1 MAVELMDV
9 GSRVYV
15 TMLPERPIELTI
27 ERLGQ
32 LGEGVSSWEGR
43 TVFVPGAFPGDRVR
57 VHLEQQGR
65 VVRGQLREVVA
76 PSPDRRPSP
85 CALRAECG
93 GCDWL
98 ELNEPAQRAA
108 KRELVLSTLEHL
120 GHLERDA
127 FTVRPLLVAP
137 RDFGYRRRA
146 VLHFTKGS
154 LGYFGRRSHERVPV
168 SECGALAPALAT
180 LPGRLAP
187 LLKPLAK
194 DADEV
199 HLLAEGSKAA
209 FAVFLTGPVAARHT
223 EAVEAAVRALRLEGA
238 VVVPREGSPRVIG
251 KPALRTLSPLRPEVP
266 IFIRPDAFA
275 QAHAEANV
283 GLVTAALYELAPR
296 ETDSV
301 LELYSG
307 NGNFTFPLAAT
318 AASVLG
324 VESSPVG
331 VELAQRGAREG
342 SVGNVRFIQG
352 DARKVCD
359 SLVKEGRKFDLCLAD
374 PPRTGA
380 PGLAKWMTALGVRRV
395 VYVACDPAS
404 LARDAAGL
412 VEEGYRPQA
421 LQVVD
426 MFPQTHHVEA
436 VMSFER

>member
-1 MAVELMDV
+1 
-9 GSRVYV
+9 
-15 TMLPERPIELTI
+15 MLPLPETPVELTI

-32 LGEGVSSWEGR
+32 LGEGVASWQGR
-43 TVFVPGAFPGDRVR
+43 TVFIPGAFPGDTVR
-57 VHLEQQGR
+57 VHLETQGR
-65 VVRGQLREVVA
+65 VLRGLLRQVV
-76 PSPDRRPSP
+76 SPGPERLPARCPV
-85 CALRAECG
+85 AGECG

-98 ELNEPAQRAA
+98 ELAEPAQRKA
-108 KRELVLSTLEHL
+108 KQEIVLSTLEHL
-120 GHLERDA
+120 GHLSRES
-127 FTVRPLLVAP
+127 FTARPLLVAP
-137 RDFGYRRRA
+137 RDWGYRRRS
-146 VLHFTKGS
+146 VLHFAGKGA
-154 LGYFGRRSHERVPV
+154 LGYFGRRTHERVPV
-168 SECGALAPALAT
+168 SECGALTPVLAP
-180 LPGRLAP
+180 LPGKLAP

-194 DADEV
+194 DAEEV
-199 HLLAEGSKAA
+199 LLLAEGDKAA
-209 FAVFLTGPVAARHT
+209 FAVNLTGPVTARHL
-223 EAVEAAVRALRLEGA
+223 EAAEGAVRALRLEGA
-238 VVVPREGSPRVIG
+238 VLVPKEGSARLIG
-251 KPALRTLSPLRPEVP
+251 KPALRSLSPLRPEVP
-266 IFIRPDAFA
+266 LYLRPDAFA

-283 GLVTAALYELAPR
+283 GLVTSAVYELAAR

-307 NGNFTFPLAAT
+307 NGNFTFPLAVT

-331 VELAQRGAREG
+331 VELAQRSAREG
-342 SVGNVRFIQG
+342 GVGNVRFVQG

-359 SLVKEGRKFDLCLAD
+359 GLVAEGRSFDLCLVD

-380 PGLAKWMTALGVRRV
+380 PGLAKWMRALNVRRV

-412 VEEGYRPQA
+412 VEAGYKPVA

>member
-1 MAVELMDV
+1 
-9 GSRVYV
+9 
-15 TMLPERPIELTI
+15 MLPELPVELTI

-32 LGEGVSSWEGR
+32 LGEGVASWEGR

-65 VVRGQLREVVA
+65 VVRGHLRQVVA
-76 PSPDRRPSP
+76 PGPDRRPSHCP
-85 CALRAECG
+85 RSNDCG

-98 ELNEPAQRAA
+98 ELSESAQRSA
-108 KRELVLSTLEHL
+108 KQEIVLSTLEHL
-120 GHLERDA
+120 GHLKRDSY
-127 FTVRPLLVAP
+127 TVRPLLVAP

-146 VLHFTKGS
+146 VLHVSKGQ
-154 LGYFGRRSHERVPV
+154 LAYFGRRSHERIPV
-168 SECGALAPALAT
+168 SECGALTPVLAS
-180 LPGRLAP
+180 LPGKLAP

-199 HLLAEGSKAA
+199 HLLAEGPKAA
-209 FAVFLTGPVAARHT
+209 FAVFLTGPVTARHQ
-223 EAVEAAVRALRLEGA
+223 EAAEAAVRALRLEGA
-238 VVVPREGSPRVIG
+238 VLVPKEGSPRLIG
-251 KPALRTLSPLRPEVP
+251 KPALRSLSPLRPEVP
-266 IFIRPDAFA
+266 LFVRPDAFA

-307 NGNFTFPLAAT
+307 NGNFTFPLSAT
-318 AASVLG
+318 ATSVLG

-331 VELAQRGAREG
+331 VELAQRSAREG
-342 SVGNVRFIQG
+342 GVDNVRFVQG

-359 SLVKEGRKFDLCLAD
+359 GLVKEGRTFDLCLAD

-380 PGLAKWMTALGVRRV
+380 PGLAKWMRALNVKRV
-395 VYVACDPAS
+395 VYVACDPAA

-412 VEEGYRPQA
+412 VEAGYRPRA

>member
-1 MAVELMDV
+1 MA
-9 GSRVYV
+9 S
-15 TMLPERPIELTI
+15 LPETPIELKI

-32 LGEGVSSWEGR
+32 LGEGVAAWQGR
-43 TVFVPGAFPGDRVR
+43 TVFVPGAFPGDVVR

-65 VVRGQLREVVA
+65 VVRGHLRQVVT
-76 PSPDRRPSP
+76 PGPDRRSSP
-85 CALRAECG
+85 CPLSAECG

-98 ELNEPAQRAA
+98 ELSEPAQRAA
-108 KRELVLSTLEHL
+108 KQEIVLSTLEHL
-120 GHLERDA
+120 GHLRREA

-146 VLHFTKGS
+146 VLHFAKGA
-154 LGYFGRRSHERVPV
+154 LGYFGRRSHERVAV
-168 SECGALAPALAT
+168 SECGALSPALAT
-180 LPGRLAP
+180 LPGRLSP

-194 DADEV
+194 DAEEV

-209 FAVFLTGPVAARHT
+209 FAVMLRGPVTTRH
-223 EAVEAAVRALRLEGA
+223 VEASEAAMRALRLEGA
-238 VVVPREGSPRVIG
+238 VLVPKEGSPRLLG
-251 KPALRTLSPLRPEVP
+251 KPALRSLSPLRPEVP
-266 IFIRPDAFA
+266 LYLRPDAFA

-283 GLVTAALYELAPR
+283 GLVTAAVYELAPR
-296 ETDSV
+296 DADSV

-318 AASVLG
+318 AGSVLG
-324 VESSPVG
+324 VESSAVS
-331 VELAQRGAREG
+331 VELAQRSAREG
-342 SVGNVRFIQG
+342 GVANVRFIQG
-352 DARKVCD
+352 DARKV
-359 SLVKEGRKFDLCLAD
+359 VEGLIGEGQRFDLCLAD

-380 PGLAKWMTALGVRRV
+380 PGLARQVSALGVKRV

-412 VEEGYRPQA
+412 VEAGYQPQA

>member
-1 MAVELMDV
+1 MQP
-9 GSRVYV
+9 
-15 TMLPERPIELTI
+15 LPDTPIELTI

-32 LGEGVSSWEGR
+32 LGEGVASWQGR
-43 TVFVPGAFPGDRVR
+43 TVFIPGAFPGDVVR

-65 VVRGQLREVVA
+65 VLRGHLRQVLTDGA
-76 PSPDRRPSP
+76 DRRPSP
-85 CALRAECG
+85 CPVSSDCG

-98 ELNEPAQRAA
+98 ELAEPAQRAA
-108 KRELVLSTLEHL
+108 KQEIVLSTLEHL
-120 GHLERDA
+120 GRLSRDT

-137 RDFGYRRRA
+137 RDFGYRRRS
-146 VLHFTKGS
+146 VLHFAKS
-154 LGYFGRRSHERVPV
+154 ALGFFGRRSHERVPISV
-168 SECGALAPALAT
+168 CGALTPVLTA
-180 LPGRLAP
+180 LPGKLAP

-194 DADEV
+194 DAEEV
-199 HLLAEGSKAA
+199 HLLAEGEKAS
-209 FAVFLTGPVAARHT
+209 FAVMMTGPVSARH
-223 EAVEAAVRALRLEGA
+223 VEAAEAALRALRLEGA
-238 VVVPREGSPRVIG
+238 VLVPKEGSPRLLG
-251 KPALRTLSPLRPEVP
+251 KPALRSLSPLRPEVP
-266 IFIRPDAFA
+266 LYLRPDAFA

-283 GLVTAALYELAPR
+283 GLVTSAIYELGAR
-296 ETDSV
+296 ETDRV

-331 VELAQRGAREG
+331 VELAQRSAREG
-342 SVGNVRFIQG
+342 GVANVRFIQG
-352 DARKVCD
+352 DARKVVQG
-359 SLVKEGRKFDLCLAD
+359 LIGERRTFELCLAD

-380 PGLAKWMTALGVRRV
+380 PGLALQVSSLAVKRV

-404 LARDAAGL
+404 LARDAADL
-412 VEEGYRPQA
+412 VKAGYQPRA

>member
-1 MAVELMDV
+1 
-9 GSRVYV
+9 
-15 TMLPERPIELTI
+15 MLPELPVELTI

-32 LGEGVSSWEGR
+32 LGEGVASWEGR

-65 VVRGQLREVVA
+65 VVRGHLRQVVA
-76 PSPDRRPSP
+76 PSPDRRPSHCP
-85 CALRAECG
+85 RSNDCG

-98 ELNEPAQRAA
+98 ELSESAQRAA
-108 KRELVLSTLEHL
+108 KQEIVLSTLEHL
-120 GHLERDA
+120 GRLKRDTY
-127 FTVRPLLVAP
+127 TVRPLLVAP

-146 VLHFTKGS
+146 VLHVSKGQ
-154 LGYFGRRSHERVPV
+154 LAYFGRRSHERVPV
-168 SECGALAPALAT
+168 SECGALTPVLAS
-180 LPGRLAP
+180 LPGKLAP

-199 HLLAEGSKAA
+199 HLLSEGPKAA
-209 FAVFLTGPVAARHT
+209 FAVFLTGQVTARHQ
-223 EAVEAAVRALRLEGA
+223 EAAEAAVRALRLEGA
-238 VVVPREGSPRVIG
+238 VLVPKEGSPRLIG
-251 KPALRTLSPLRPEVP
+251 RPALRSLSPLRPEVP
-266 IFIRPDAFA
+266 LFVRPDAFA

-307 NGNFTFPLAAT
+307 NGNFTFPLAAS

-331 VELAQRGAREG
+331 VELAQRSAREG
-342 SVGNVRFIQG
+342 GVGNVRFVQG

-359 SLVKEGRKFDLCLAD
+359 GLVREGRTFDLCLAD

-380 PGLAKWMTALGVRRV
+380 PGLAKWMRALDVKRV

-412 VEEGYRPQA
+412 VEVGYRPRA

>member
-1 MAVELMDV
+1 MQP
-9 GSRVYV
+9 
-15 TMLPERPIELTI
+15 LPETPIDLTI

-32 LGEGVSSWEGR
+32 LGEGVASWQGR
-43 TVFVPGAFPGDRVR
+43 TVFIPGAFPGDVVR
-57 VHLEQQGR
+57 VHLEQQGK
-65 VVRGQLREVVA
+65 VLRGHLRQLVT
-76 PSPDRRPSP
+76 PGKDRRPSQ
-85 CALRAECG
+85 CARSTECG

-98 ELNEPAQRAA
+98 ELAEPAQRAA
-108 KRELVLSTLEHL
+108 KQEIVLSTLEHL
-120 GHLERDA
+120 GHLPRDR

-137 RDFGYRRRA
+137 KDYGYRRRA
-146 VLHFTKGS
+146 VLHFSKGA
-154 LGYFGRRSHERVPV
+154 LAYFGRRSHERVAV
-168 SECGALAPALAT
+168 SECGALTPVLAT
-180 LPGRLAP
+180 LPGKLAP
-187 LLKPLAK
+187 LLKPLSK
-194 DADEV
+194 DAEEV
-199 HLLAEGSKAA
+199 HLLAEGGKAA
-209 FAVFLTGPVAARHT
+209 FAAMLTGPVTARHI
-223 EAVEAAVRALRLEGA
+223 EATEAAVRALRLEGA
-238 VVVPREGSPRVIG
+238 VLVPREGSPRLIG
-251 KPALRTLSPLRPEVP
+251 KPALRSLSPLRPEVP
-266 IFIRPDAFA
+266 MFLRPDAFA

-307 NGNFTFPLAAT
+307 NGNFTFPVAAT
-318 AASVLG
+318 ARSVLG

-331 VELAQRGAREG
+331 VELAQRSAREG
-342 SVGNVRFIQG
+342 GVANVRFIQG

-359 SLVKEGRKFDLCLAD
+359 GLVNEGQRFELCLAD

-380 PGLAKWMTALGVRRV
+380 QGLARQVAALGVKRV

-412 VEEGYRPQA
+412 VEAGYKPLA

>member
-1 MAVELMDV
+1 
-9 GSRVYV
+9 
-15 TMLPERPIELTI
+15 MLPLPETPIDVTI

-32 LGEGVSSWEGR
+32 LGEGVASWQGR
-43 TVFVPGAFPGDRVR
+43 TVFVPGAFPGDVVR
-57 VHLEQQGR
+57 VQLEQQGKVLR
-65 VVRGQLREVVA
+65 GLLEQVVT
-76 PSPDRRPSP
+76 PSKDRRASP
-85 CALRAECG
+85 CPLNTECG

-98 ELNEPAQRAA
+98 ELAEPAQRAA
-108 KRELVLSTLEHL
+108 KQEIVLSTLEHL
-120 GHLERDA
+120 GRLQRDR

-146 VLHFTKGS
+146 VLHFAKGA
-154 LGYFGRRSHERVPV
+154 LAYFGRRSHERVPV
-168 SECGALAPALAT
+168 SECGALTPVLAP

-187 LLKPLAK
+187 LLKPLSK
-194 DADEV
+194 DAEEV
-199 HLLAEGSKAA
+199 HLLAEGAKAS
-209 FAVFLTGPVAARHT
+209 FAVMMTGLVTARHV
-223 EAVEAAVRALRLEGA
+223 EAAEAAVRALRLEGA
-238 VVVPREGSPRVIG
+238 VLVPKEGSPRLIG
-251 KPALRTLSPLRPEVP
+251 KPALRSLSPLRPEVP
-266 IFIRPDAFA
+266 MYLRPDSFS

-283 GLVTAALYELAPR
+283 GLVTSALYELAPR

-307 NGNFTFPLAAT
+307 NGNFTFPVAAT

-331 VELAQRGAREG
+331 VELAQRSAREG
-342 SVGNVRFIQG
+342 GVANVRFIQG
-352 DARKVCD
+352 DARKAC
-359 SLVKEGRKFDLCLAD
+359 EGLRVEGQRFDLCLAD

-380 PGLAKWMTALGVRRV
+380 PGLALQVSALGVKRV

-412 VEEGYRPQA
+412 VEAGYKPLA

>member
-1 MAVELMDV
+1 M
-9 GSRVYV
+9 YP
-15 TMLPERPIELTI
+15 LPETPIDLTI

-32 LGEGVSSWEGR
+32 LGEGVASWQGR
-43 TVFVPGAFPGDRVR
+43 TVFIPGAFPGDTVR
-57 VHLEQQGR
+57 VLLEQQGK
-65 VVRGQLREVVA
+65 VLRGHLRQLVT
-76 PSPDRRPSP
+76 PGKDRRPSP
-85 CALRAECG
+85 CTRSTECG

-98 ELNEPAQRAA
+98 ELAEPAQRAA
-108 KRELVLSTLEHL
+108 KQEIVLSTLEHL
-120 GHLERDA
+120 GHLSRDR

-137 RDFGYRRRA
+137 KDFGYRRRA
-146 VLHFTKGS
+146 VMHFSKGQ
-154 LGYFGRRSHERVPV
+154 LAYFGRRSHERVAV
-168 SECGALAPALAT
+168 SECGALTPVLAT
-180 LPGRLAP
+180 LPGKLGP
-187 LLKPLAK
+187 LLKPLSK
-194 DADEV
+194 DAEEV
-199 HLLAEGSKAA
+199 HLLAEGGKAA
-209 FAVFLTGPVAARHT
+209 FAAMLTGPVTARHV
-223 EAVEAAVRALRLEGA
+223 EAAEAAVRTLRLEGA
-238 VVVPREGSPRVIG
+238 VLVPKEGSPRLVG
-251 KPALRTLSPLRPEVP
+251 KPALRSLSPLRPEVP
-266 IFIRPDAFA
+266 MYLRPDAFA

-307 NGNFTFPLAAT
+307 NGNFTFPVAAT
-318 AASVLG
+318 ARSVLG

-331 VELAQRGAREG
+331 VELAQRSAREG
-342 SVGNVRFIQG
+342 GVANVRFIQG

-359 SLVKEGRKFDLCLAD
+359 GLHNEGQRFDLCLAD

-380 PGLAKWMTALGVRRV
+380 QGLARQVSALGVKRV

-412 VEEGYRPQA
+412 VEAGYKPLA

>member
-1 MAVELMDV
+1 
-9 GSRVYV
+9 
-15 TMLPERPIELTI
+15 MLPEQPIELTI

-32 LGEGVSSWEGR
+32 LGEGVASWEGR

-65 VVRGQLREVVA
+65 VVRGLLRQVVA
-76 PSPDRRPSP
+76 PGADRRPSP
-85 CALRAECG
+85 CGLSAECG

-108 KRELVLSTLEHL
+108 KQEIVLSTLEHL
-120 GHLERDA
+120 GRVKRDA

-137 RDFGYRRRA
+137 RDFGYRRRS
-146 VLHFTKGS
+146 VLHFSKNS
-154 LGYFGRRSHERVPV
+154 LAYFGRRSHEKVPV
-168 SECGALAPALAT
+168 SECGALTPVLAQ
-180 LPGRLAP
+180 LPGKLAP

-194 DADEV
+194 DAEEV

-209 FAVFLTGPVAARHT
+209 FAVFLTGSVTARHA
-223 EAVEAAVRALRLEGA
+223 EAAEAAVRTLRLEGA
-238 VVVPREGSPRVIG
+238 VLVPKEGSPRIIG
-251 KPALRTLSPLRPEVP
+251 KPALRSLSPLRPEVP
-266 IFIRPDAFA
+266 LFVRPDSFA

-307 NGNFTFPLAAT
+307 NGNFTFPIAAT

-331 VELAQRGAREG
+331 VELAQRSAREG
-342 SVGNVRFIQG
+342 AVGNVRFIQG
-352 DARKVCD
+352 DARKACD
-359 SLVKEGRKFDLCLAD
+359 GLVNEKRQFDLCLAD

-380 PGLAKWMTALGVRRV
+380 PGLAKWMRALGVKRV

-412 VEEGYRPQA
+412 VEEGYRPLA

>member
-1 MAVELMDV
+1 
-9 GSRVYV
+9 
-15 TMLPERPIELTI
+15 MLPLPELPVELTI

-32 LGEGVSSWEGR
+32 LGEGVASWQGR
-43 TVFVPGAFPGDRVR
+43 TVFIPGTFPGDTVR
-57 VHLEQQGR
+57 VHLEIQGR
-65 VVRGQLREVVA
+65 VLRGILRQVVSHGPERRDA
-76 PSPDRRPSP
+76 P
-85 CALRAECG
+85 CVYAANCG

-98 ELNEPAQRAA
+98 ALAEPAQRTA
-108 KRELVLSTLEHL
+108 KQEIVLSTLEHL
-120 GHLERDA
+120 GHLARDS

-137 RDFGYRRRA
+137 RDWGYRRRA
-146 VLHFTKGS
+146 VLHPAGKGA

-168 SECGALAPALAT
+168 EVCGALTPVLTA
-180 LPGRLAP
+180 LPGKLAP

-194 DADEV
+194 DTEEV
-199 HLLAEGSKAA
+199 LLLAEGDKAA
-209 FAVFLTGPVAARHT
+209 FAVNLSGPVTARHL
-223 EAVEAAVRALRLEGA
+223 EAAEAAVRALRLEGA
-238 VVVPREGSPRVIG
+238 VLTPKEGSARLLG
-251 KPALRTLSPLRPEVP
+251 KPALRSYSPLRPEVP
-266 IFIRPDAFA
+266 LYLRPDAFA

-283 GLVTAALYELAPR
+283 GLVTSAVYELGAR
-296 ETDSV
+296 ESDTV

-307 NGNFTFPLAAT
+307 NGNFTFPLAGT

-331 VELAQRGAREG
+331 VELAQRSAREG
-342 SVGNVRFIQG
+342 GVTNVRFIQG

-359 SLVKEGRKFDLCLAD
+359 GLVAEQRRFEVCLAD
-374 PPRTGA
+374 PPRAGA

-412 VEEGYRPQA
+412 VAAGYKPLA

-436 VMSFER
+436 VMSFERSA

>member
-1 MAVELMDV
+1 MQP
-9 GSRVYV
+9 
-15 TMLPERPIELTI
+15 LPDTPIELTI

-32 LGEGVSSWEGR
+32 LGEGVASWQGR
-43 TVFVPGAFPGDRVR
+43 TVFIPGAFPGDVVR

-65 VVRGQLREVVA
+65 VLRGLLRQVLSDGA
-76 PSPDRRPSP
+76 DRRPSP
-85 CALRAECG
+85 CPLSTDCG

-98 ELNEPAQRAA
+98 ELAEPAQRAA
-108 KRELVLSTLEHL
+108 KQEIVLSTLEHL
-120 GHLERDA
+120 GHLPRSQ

-137 RDFGYRRRA
+137 RDFGYRRRS
-146 VLHFTKGS
+146 VLHFAKGA
-154 LGYFGRRSHERVPV
+154 LAYFGRRSHERVPV
-168 SECGALAPALAT
+168 SVCGALTPALTA
-180 LPGRLAP
+180 LPGKLAP
-187 LLKPLAK
+187 LLKPLSK
-194 DADEV
+194 DAEEV
-199 HLLAEGSKAA
+199 HLLAEGEKAA
-209 FAVFLTGPVAARHT
+209 FAVMLTGQVATRHV
-223 EAVEAAVRALRLEGA
+223 EAAEAAVRALRLEGA
-238 VVVPREGSPRVIG
+238 VLVPKEGSPRLLG
-251 KPALRTLSPLRPEVP
+251 KPALRSLSPLRPEVP
-266 IFIRPDAFA
+266 LYLRPDAFA

-283 GLVTAALYELAPR
+283 GLVTSAVYELASR

-331 VELAQRGAREG
+331 VELAQRSAREG
-342 SVGNVRFIQG
+342 GVTHVRFIQG
-352 DARKVCD
+352 DARRVVQG
-359 SLVKEGRKFDLCLAD
+359 LIGEGRTFDLCLAD

-380 PGLAKWMTALGVRRV
+380 PGLALQVSLLGVKRV

-412 VEEGYRPQA
+412 VAAGYRPVA